1 MRPPIGVV
9 CIPAIVIAA
18 ICPRVS
24 ALTQLGEARGRSNAP
39 PSVDSEEYLLVQNA
53 RRFCDGAHI
62 LEADC
67 ENLLEDSLE
76 SCKGAA
82 ECTFLCYTA
91 KKRYPPRSSA
101 VSEILESSVAIPNSS
116 ASWLCSG
123 SGWLQLYPKNGW
135 VTAIKGSVL
144 RDLCKPFTVW
154 LNQTAECTQGDTLD
168 VAREIT
174 PAEASQLWVLYLDR
188 KSLLNRCANM
198 TGCSFFTMVR
208 STFAHLT
215 AFSPWSRTRAP
226 WHSELSSTFARVS
239 FVLLALRRRRRPVE
253 SRRTRRPLSGDCA
266 CC

>member
-1 MRPPIGVV
+1 MT
-9 CIPAIVIAA
+9 
-18 ICPRVS
+18 
-24 ALTQLGEARGRSNAP
+24 LQ
-39 PSVDSEEYLLVQNA
+39 
-53 RRFCDGAHI
+53 FCDGAHI

-82 ECTFLCYTA
+82 ECTFLCHTA

-154 LNQTAECTQGDTLD
+154 LNQTSVGGITGDFTLRQECTQGDTLD

-198 TGCSFFTMVR
+198 AGCSFFTMVR
-208 STFAHLT
+208 STF
-215 AFSPWSRTRAP
+215 
-226 WHSELSSTFARVS
+226 
-239 FVLLALRRRRRPVE
+239 
-253 SRRTRRPLSGDCA
+253 RPLNGVQSLESHESTMEFGTLVHFCKGVPSKVVARDGHFLVTVRA
-266 CC
+266 VEQTSQLKPTKRSSSSRIAYYFGGPLTNDAYYDDKTPGSLVPATRL

>member
-1 MRPPIGVV
+1 MHG
-9 CIPAIVIAA
+9 
-18 ICPRVS
+18 
-24 ALTQLGEARGRSNAP
+24 
-39 PSVDSEEYLLVQNA
+39 
-53 RRFCDGAHI
+53 HI
-62 LEADC
+62 SPQ
-67 ENLLEDSLE
+67 NLLEDSLE

-154 LNQTAECTQGDTLD
+154 LNQTAVGGITGGFTLRQECTQGDTLD